1 MSAGR
6 TSWGCSAAT
15 LATGTPRSQSPTA
28 SIGCGSPI
36 SDPVD
41 GRPAPGRICPRSRRS
56 NIPTPDSATKPDI
69 ISHFTNFL
77 YNVTQRGPAQEIG
90 HGPAWRKGSVFT
102 IELTRGLS
110 WSEPIET
117 IDRRKCDTISIEF
130 VAAEALHWLLTT
142 QKNVPTWG
150 VTHYRVVNHGEA
162 VIGGDTLTAAN
173 VRGAHVRWL
182 EATRSKERT
191 R

>member
-1 MSAGR
+1 MLWPMALPICA
-6 TSWGCSAAT
+6 TSLWSR
-15 LATGTPRSQSPTA
+15 LF
-28 SIGCGSPI
+28 
-36 SDPVD
+36 
-41 GRPAPGRICPRSRRS
+41 RRS
-56 NIPTPDSATKPDI
+56 SAK
-69 ISHFTNFL
+69 L
-77 YNVTQRGPAQEIG
+77 QRAL
-90 HGPAWRKGSVFT
+90 T
-102 IELTRGLS
+102 IQLTRGLS

>member
-1 MSAGR
+1 M
-6 TSWGCSAAT
+6 
-15 LATGTPRSQSPTA
+15 
-28 SIGCGSPI
+28 
-36 SDPVD
+36 
-41 GRPAPGRICPRSRRS
+41 
-56 NIPTPDSATKPDI
+56 
-69 ISHFTNFL
+69 
-77 YNVTQRGPAQEIG
+77 
-90 HGPAWRKGSVFT
+90 FT

-173 VRGAHVRWL
+173 VRGDSRFIVTNLAGLPKSLYEKVYCARGQAENPGL
-182 EATRSKERT
+182 RRG
-191 R
+191 RL

>member
-1 MSAGR
+1 M
-6 TSWGCSAAT
+6 
-15 LATGTPRSQSPTA
+15 
-28 SIGCGSPI
+28 
-36 SDPVD
+36 
-41 GRPAPGRICPRSRRS
+41 
-56 NIPTPDSATKPDI
+56 
-69 ISHFTNFL
+69 
-77 YNVTQRGPAQEIG
+77 
-90 HGPAWRKGSVFT
+90 FT

-173 VRGAHVRWL
+173 VRGAHVRWP

>member
-1 MSAGR
+1 
-6 TSWGCSAAT
+6 
-15 LATGTPRSQSPTA
+15 
-28 SIGCGSPI
+28 
-36 SDPVD
+36 
-41 GRPAPGRICPRSRRS
+41 
-56 NIPTPDSATKPDI
+56 
-69 ISHFTNFL
+69 
-77 YNVTQRGPAQEIG
+77 
-90 HGPAWRKGSVFT
+90 VFT